1 MFIENIDGLVS
12 SSRGAQRPSCK
23 TKHCAP
29 PELRSCLESWFYKHW
44 VPPGLRTQGQPKD
57 HQTYCYNFGTAKLRI
72 ENLFLLEERPLP
84 RYAFLIRA
92 FALHHIAF
100 DVALQ
105 D

>member
-12 SSRGAQRPSCK
+12 SSRGAQCPSSK

-44 VPPGLRTQGQPKD
+44 VPPGPRTQDDRKTIRLPATTLGPANQK
-57 HQTYCYNFGTAKLRI
+57 R
-72 ENLFLLEERPLP
+72 NLFLLEERPFP
-84 RYAFLIRA
+84 RHAFLIRA
-92 FALHHIAF
+92 FALHHIAV

-105 D
+105 N